1 MSKKSIKYHSSY
13 KRMLSDSNLT
23 LSFFLIKFS
32 LVFHPFALTSSHFDF
47 ASFRSFRL
55 TPFRSLCSPRSL
67 RSLHSVRLR
76 SLHSACLSWSFG
88 VTQGENKREFN
99 QEKMTGIKF
108 SLKSSFYNYSER
120 EIILNS

>member
-47 ASFRSFRL
+47 ASFRSLRL
-55 TPFRSLCSPRSL
+55 TPFRSL